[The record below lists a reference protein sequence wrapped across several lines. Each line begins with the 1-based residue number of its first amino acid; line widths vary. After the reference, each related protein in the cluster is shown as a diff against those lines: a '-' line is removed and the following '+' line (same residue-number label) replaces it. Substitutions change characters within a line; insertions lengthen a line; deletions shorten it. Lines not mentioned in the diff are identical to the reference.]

1 MSEILTA
8 SPAGTARSAIV
19 TGGAGGI
26 GRVVSERLA
35 HAGYRVVVA
44 DASAAAAEAV
54 AAALPAGHGTHRAVA
69 GDLTTV
75 EANRTAVAVA
85 RDLGT
90 LSVLVNGVGISP
102 KDDGRKRP
110 FFDVTP
116 EEWDLVLAVNVK
128 APLLLVQ
135 EAFRHMPS
143 DGSASIVNIL
153 SIVSKWGTG
162 GLPSDT
168 FPPFLPSSVAY
179 AASKGALQNLTASL
193 SRELSSFRIRVNGVA
208 PGFVQTQMTGGM
220 PQQEAAQMTG
230 QIPMGR
236 FARPDEIA
244 DAIEFLVGPRASY
257 ITGASLDVNGGAL
270 TC

>member
-1 MSEILTA
+1 MKTIE
-8 SPAGTARSAIV
+8 RSAIV

-35 HAGYRVVVA
+35 GAGYRVVVA
-44 DASAAAAEAV
+44 DASADQAEAV
-54 AAALPAGHGTHRAVA
+54 TASLPGGGHRFVV
-69 GDLTTV
+69 GDLTSPET
-75 EANRTAVAVA
+75 NRAVVDAA

-90 LSVLVNGVGISP
+90 LSVIVNGVGISP

-110 FFDVTP
+110 FYDVSP
-116 EEWDLVLAVNVK
+116 DEWDTVMAVNVK

-153 SIVSKWGTG
+153 SIVSRLGAG
-162 GLPSDT
+162 GLPSDI
-168 FPPFLPSSVAY
+168 FPPYLPSSIAY

-193 SRELSSFRIRVNGVA
+193 SRELSSFGIRVNGVA
-208 PGFVQTQMTGGM
+208 PGFVQTQMTGGV
-220 PQQEAAQMTG
+220 PSAESDQMIG
-230 QIPMGR
+230 QVPMAR
-236 FARPDEIA
+236 FAQPGEIA
-244 DAIEFLVGPRASY
+244 DAIEFLISDKATY
-257 ITGASLDVNGGAL
+257 ITGSSIDVNGGML